1 MNTIKPTIVV
11 FGCTGTVGSE
21 VMHQLSVKN
30 CIVRGVLRNPNREYP
45 IKLHKQCTNISY
57 ISADLKSKSQLK
69 HACKK
74 ADALFLLTGTSP
86 EQIENE
92 VNIIKIAKETGIGRI
107 VKLSSPIIPPGIK
120 VEVSNWHR
128 KIEESLAKSSIDYCC
143 LRPHSFMQNWERNT
157 FTIRRFGKFFG
168 AMGNASRNYIDCR
181 DVAEVAVHYLI
192 SNQALHKKSVILSG
206 PEAITNYD
214 MAERLSFVT
223 NSKIEYINIST
234 EEFYHTLTKRAKL
247 PKWLARH
254 IVELDELAIN
264 SPEPTNDT
272 VEKILNRKPRI
283 INTYLQESRHLYTK
297 KPIWNFWNK

>member
-11 FGCTGTVGSE
+11 FGCTGAVGSE
-21 VMHQLSVKN
+21 VMRQLN
-30 CIVRGVLRNPNREYP
+30 NQGYIVRGVLRNPDREYP
-45 IKLHKQCTNISY
+45 IKLNKQCTNVSY

-74 ADALFLLTGTSP
+74 ADILFLLTGTSP
-86 EQIENE
+86 DQVENE
-92 VNIIKIAKETGIGRI
+92 VNIINMAIETGITRI
-107 VKLSSPIIPPGIK
+107 VKLSAPVIPSDIK

-128 KIEESLAKSSIDYCC
+128 EIEERLAKSSIDYCC

-157 FTIRRFGKFFG
+157 FTIRRFGKIFG

-181 DVAEVAVHYLI
+181 DIAEIAVHYLI
-192 SNQALHKKSVILSG
+192 SNRALHKKSVILSG

-223 NSKIEYINIST
+223 NSKIEYINISS
-234 EEFYHTLTKRAKL
+234 EEFYHTLTTRAKL

-264 SPEPTNDT
+264 VTEPTTDT

-283 INTYLQESRHLYTK
+283 MNTYLQESRHLYTK
-297 KPIWNFWNK
+297 KPIWGFWNK